1 MKKLLIAYLIVIL
14 FNTNCSKIRN
24 DTTMM
29 LCTSLET
36 NPNLCSKTI
45 SKNLWFI
52 YSFYLLININPVIT
66 KKAAKIKSGVITS
79 LKINHPKKI
88 VNIGVK
94 KEKLATPEAGYF
106 DNNHNQNKKPP
117 ATTTIDWKSNPQMWI
132 IWKSRIGFS
141 INNEKQIKIG
151 PETITIHNNCI
162 SGISL
167 LKFEFFAIIISKA
180 QNSAAKNAKKSPNK
194 LEELIIRP
202 LSFLETDITTPEKAK
217 INPSSLIKE
226 SFSLFFVKKSK
237 IVNQS
242 GIE

>member
-1 MKKLLIAYLIVIL
+1 MRTPSLSAMILLIRS
-14 FNTNCSKIRN
+14 FNSGIR
-24 DTTMM
+24 T
-29 LCTSLET
+29 L
-36 NPNLCSKTI
+36 
-45 SKNLWFI
+45 
-52 YSFYLLININPVIT
+52 
-66 KKAAKIKSGVITS
+66 
-79 LKINHPKKI
+79 
-88 VNIGVK
+88 
-94 KEKLATPEAGYF
+94 
-106 DNNHNQNKKPP
+106 
-117 ATTTIDWKSNPQMWI
+117 
-132 IWKSRIGFS
+132 S
-141 INNEKQIKIG
+141 I
-151 PETITIHNNCI
+151 ETITIHNNCI
-162 SGISL
+162 SGVSL